1 MPRQEARPARETSGL
16 THSTTARSGRAHHL
30 WTVDAVIGVA
40 ATMMAITVAQAAL
53 PTPPVHSRPITY
65 VVASEAAPAPA
76 QEPAVLIA
84 FAEPLPG
91 QAIVSPFGRR
101 QLPWEEQGRLHAGVD
116 IAADAGSPILA
127 SADGV
132 VVRVAQDAGYGRFV
146 EVKHAE
152 GLTTLYAHMGRVL
165 PNIASGVAVKAGTP
179 LGLVGSTGSS
189 TGAHLHFEIRDRQD
203 RPLNPEL
210 FLDRKFARSDE
221 LPLRA
226 ALRMPR
232 GTRVA
237 YVSRIPAS
245 KRGLMQAKLDAKLG
259 PKIDARLAPKILA
272 PSAVAAIE
280 ASLDASTVAVDV
292 QGGRPHARI
301 STVFSP
307 TEAEAPRSEPS
318 A

>member
-1 MPRQEARPARETSGL
+1 M
-16 THSTTARSGRAHHL
+16 
-30 WTVDAVIGVA
+30 VK
-40 ATMMAITVAQAAL
+40 
-53 PTPPVHSRPITY
+53 
-65 VVASEAAPAPA
+65 APAPA
-76 QEPAVLIA
+76 PAPEPAVLIA
-84 FAEPLPG
+84 FSEPLPG

-116 IAADAGSPILA
+116 IAADAGRPILA

-132 VVRVAQDAGYGRFV
+132 VVRVAQDGGYGRFV

-152 GLTTLYAHMGRVL
+152 GLSTLYAHMGKVL
-165 PNIASGVAVKAGTP
+165 PNITSGVAVKAGTP

-203 RPLNPEL
+203 RPLNPSL
-210 FLDRKFARSDE
+210 FLDRKFATSEE

-245 KRGLMQAKLDAKLG
+245 KRGLMQAKLE
-259 PKIDARLAPKILA
+259 PKSEGVAAANAVSSDLD
-272 PSAVAAIE
+272 AVAI
-280 ASLDASTVAVDV
+280 AVDKV
-292 QGGRPHARI
+292 AGRPHARI
-301 STVFSP
+301 SMVFSP
-307 TEAEAPRSEPS
+307 KEAEAPRSDP
-318 A
+318 AA

>member
-1 MPRQEARPARETSGL
+1 
-16 THSTTARSGRAHHL
+16 
-30 WTVDAVIGVA
+30 
-40 ATMMAITVAQAAL
+40 MMAMTVARAAL
-53 PTPPVHSRPITY
+53 PTPQVHSPPIY
-65 VVASEAAPAPA
+65 YAVADAKLPPA
-76 QEPAVLIA
+76 EPAVLIA

-101 QLPWEEQGRLHAGVD
+101 QLPWEEQGRVHAGVD
-116 IAADAGSPILA
+116 IAADAGRLILA

-132 VVRVAQDAGYGRFV
+132 VTRVSQDAGYGRFV

-152 GLTTLYAHMGRVL
+152 GLSTLYAHMGRTL
-165 PNIASGVAVKAGTP
+165 PNIAPGVAVKAGAP

-203 RPLNPEL
+203 RPLNPTL
-210 FLDRKFARSDE
+210 FLDHEFASATE

-245 KRGLMQAKLDAKLG
+245 KRGLMLAKLEAKSSRASS
-259 PKIDARLAPKILA
+259 PLAA
-272 PSAVAAIE
+272 ASAAD
-280 ASLDASTVAVDV
+280 ASLDAVALAGD
-292 QGGRPHARI
+292 GLPGRPHARM

-307 TEAEAPRSEPS
+307 KAAETAGSDP
-318 A
+318 AA

>member
-1 MPRQEARPARETSGL
+1 L
-16 THSTTARSGRAHHL
+16 THSTKARSGRAHL
-30 WTVDAVIGVA
+30 WTVDAVIGVSA
-40 ATMMAITVAQAAL
+40 ALMAMTVAQAAL
-53 PTPPVHSRPITY
+53 PTPPVHSRPIAD
-65 VVASEAAPAPA
+65 VVAPVAAAAPAP
-76 QEPAVLIA
+76 EPAVLIA

-91 QAIVSPFGRR
+91 HAIVSPFGRR
-101 QLPWEEQGRLHAGVD
+101 QLPWEEQGRVHAGVD
-116 IAADAGSPILA
+116 IAAAAGSPILA

-152 GLTTLYAHMGRVL
+152 GLTTLYAHMGRAL
-165 PNIASGVAVKAGTP
+165 PDIAPGVAVKAGTP

-210 FLDRKFARSDE
+210 FLDRTFARSDE

-245 KRGLMQAKLDAKLG
+245 KRGLMQAKLDSKLEARVP
-259 PKIDARLAPKILA
+259 PKIVP
-272 PSAVAAIE
+272 PSAVSAIE
-280 ASLDASTVAVDV
+280 ASLDTSTVAMDLRA
-292 QGGRPHARI
+292 GRPHARI

-307 TEAEAPRSEPS
+307 KEAEPPRSDP
-318 A
+318 AA